1 MIMLSRTANRLF
13 WIGRYVERIEHLS
26 RYINAQYLSS
36 SDAPRSFD
44 KQWVLDSM
52 LDMAQSADAF
62 QQQGGA
68 KSDEQV
74 IAYLTVDTQNPYCI
88 INYVGLVREN
98 ARGVRDNISVELWE
112 MINRFYHAAQEF
124 VPSDLDRK
132 GPYDFCKS
140 MLDNSNMIKGVI
152 DNTLLRNQ
160 VWSMLYTGVHLERA
174 LQIVQM
180 LMTKREDIDRSKD
193 SKLRPAIVNYHL
205 ATLLRSAGGLDMSR
219 HHYGTPPS
227 ERLATDFLVLNVKF
241 PKSVRYNVDKLEE
254 NLRVISNYRPMTPG
268 TVAFSVGK
276 MAARLRFLTAEEIM
290 EQGNAFFRELQQEL
304 IDIGGALEKQY
315 FSF

>member
-36 SDAPRSFD
+36 SDAPQTFD

-52 LDMAQSADAF
+52 LDMAQSSGSF
-62 QQQGGA
+62 QQQGGGM
-68 KSDEQV
+68 SDEQV
-74 IAYLTVDTQNPYCI
+74 VAYLTVDTQNPYCI
-88 INYVGLVREN
+88 VNYVGLVREN

-112 MINRFYHAAQEF
+112 MINRFYHTAQEF
-124 VPSDLDRK
+124 SAADLNRK

-140 MLDNSNMIKGVI
+140 MLDNTNMVKGVL

-160 VWSMLYTGVHLERA
+160 VWSMLYTGMHLERS

-180 LMTKREDIDRSKD
+180 LLTKHKDIARSKD
-193 SKLRPAIVNYHL
+193 SKLRPAILNYHL
-205 ATLLRSAGGLDMSR
+205 AALLRSAGGLDMSR
-219 HHYGTPPS
+219 HHYGTPPN
-227 ERLATDFLVLNVKF
+227 ERLATDFLVLNVRF
-241 PKSVRYNVDKLEE
+241 PKSIRYNLDKLED
-254 NLRVISNYRPMTPG
+254 NLRVISNYQPVVPD
-268 TVAFSVGK
+268 TVEFSVGK
-276 MAARLRFLTAEEIM
+276 MAAQLRFMTAEEIM
-290 EQGNAFFRELQQEL
+290 GQGDTYFEELQQGL
-304 IDIGGALEKQY
+304 INIGGELEKQY

>member
-62 QQQGGA
+62 QQQGGGR
-68 KSDEQV
+68 SDEQV

-88 INYVGLVREN
+88 MNYVGLVREN

-112 MINRFYHAAQEF
+112 MINRFYHTAQQF
-124 VPSDLDRK
+124 LRADLDRK
-132 GPYDFCKS
+132 GPYDFCKC
-140 MLDNSNMIKGVI
+140 MLNNTNIVKGVM

-160 VWSMLYTGVHLERA
+160 VWSMLYTGMHLERA

-180 LMTKREDIDRSKD
+180 LLTKRKDMARSKD
-193 SKLRPAIVNYHL
+193 SKLRPAILNYHL
-205 ATLLRSAGGLDMSR
+205 AALLRSAGGLDMSR
-219 HHYGTPPS
+219 HHYGTPPN
-227 ERLATDFLVLNVKF
+227 ERSATDFLVLNVRF
-241 PKSVRYNVDKLEE
+241 PKSVRYNLDKLEN
-254 NLRVISNYRPMTPG
+254 NLRLISNYQPVAPD
-268 TVAFSVGK
+268 TVEFSVGK
-276 MAARLRFLTAEEIM
+276 MAAQLRFMTAEEIM
-290 EQGNAFFRELQQEL
+290 EEGDAFFQELQQEL

>member
-36 SDAPRSFD
+36 SDAPQSFD

-52 LDMAQSADAF
+52 LDMTQSAGSF

-68 KSDEQV
+68 RSDEQV
-74 IAYLTVDTQNPYCI
+74 ITYLTVDPQNPYCI
-88 INYVGLVREN
+88 TNYVGLVREN

-112 MINRFYHAAQEF
+112 MINRFYHSAQEF
-124 VPSDLDRK
+124 EPDDLNRK

-140 MLDNSNMIKGVI
+140 MLDNTNMVKGVM

-160 VWSMLYTGVHLERA
+160 VWSMLYMGMHLERS

-180 LMTKREDIDRSKD
+180 LLTKRKDIARSKD
-193 SKLRPAIVNYHL
+193 SKLRPAILNYHL
-205 ATLLRSAGGLDMSR
+205 AALLRSAGGLDMSR
-219 HHYGTPPS
+219 HHYGTPPN

-241 PKSVRYNVDKLEE
+241 PKSVRYNLDKLEE
-254 NLRVISNYRPMTPG
+254 NLRVISNYRPVAPD
-268 TVAFSVGK
+268 TVEFSVGK
-276 MAARLRFLTAEEIM
+276 MAAHLRFLTAEGIM
-290 EQGNAFFRELQQEL
+290 EQSDAFFEKLQHDL
-304 IDIGGALEKQY
+304 INIGGALEEQY